1 MSASEGPVAGEI
13 ARRLNSLLVESGQV
27 ELDSQTAGRLEAY
40 FHLLVRWNARTN
52 LTAIRDEDGILRRHF
67 LESIA
72 CARALPQGI
81 KTLLDFGSGAGFPG
95 LPTALSRPEIGVT
108 LAESQ
113 GKKAAFLREVVRTLA
128 IPVTV
133 HGARAQALGGAFDCV
148 TLRAVDKMSEAVQV
162 ASSLVAP
169 RGWLAPLTMI
179 SEFGEIRELAGVGF
193 AWTEPVPLPGGDGRV
208 LLLGRRTE

>member
-1 MSASEGPVAGEI
+1 MSSSGAPGRI
-13 ARRLNSLLVESGQV
+13 AADLNAVLAESGLPV
-27 ELDSQTAGRLEAY
+27 LDPAIANRFETYL
-40 FHLLVRWNARTN
+40 HLLIRWNSRTN
-52 LTAIRDEDGILRRHF
+52 LTAIRDEEGILRRHF